1 MRATLLIG
9 TLVLMAAC
17 AEQTPYQNPAPTG
30 GSADSGASYTPSQ
43 AYPCDRADY
52 PEGAAGDAEYT
63 NCIIQN

>member
-17 AEQTPYQNPAPTG
+17 AEQTAYQDPAPTSAGAG
-30 GSADSGASYTPSQ
+30 GSYAQAQPS
-43 AYPCDRADY
+43 PCKRSDY
-52 PEGAAGDAEYT
+52 PEGAAGDTEYT